1 MLDTTTLDI
10 DAIKKKRN
18 PSVVIIGAGMTG
30 ILMVIKLREAG
41 ITNITILEKTHNI
54 GGTWRENTYPGVA
67 CDVPS
72 HMYTYSFEPNPE
84 WSNFFAKGPEIQQY
98 FERVARKYGVMD
110 IVRFN
115 EAVTDARFKEGKW
128 QVKTSKGAELE
139 SDFLIAAT
147 GILHHPAYPD
157 IEGLDSFKGEMFHTA
172 RWNHDA
178 DIAPGKKVGVIGT
191 GSTAAQFIPEL
202 VKTGADVNVFMRT
215 PQWLLPIPDFTISE
229 KTKQRMKKRPW
240 LARASRSLSIALL
253 EHFFTKAVT
262 GHKIQRWLLETAC
275 KLNIRFSIKDP
286 ELRKKLTP
294 DYKVGCKRVI
304 INKTFYNGIQQPNA
318 HLITE
323 GIVRIT
329 EKCIVTK
336 DAAGNEQEHELDV
349 LVLSTGFNPFNFMRP
364 MNMIGREE
372 LHIDDAWSERIK
384 AYRSLMLPNYPN
396 FFLMLG
402 PNTPI
407 GNFSV
412 IAMSEVQ
419 TNWVI
424 KLIDRWRDGEY
435 DEVEAPWESVN
446 KFNAYVKKGLEGTA
460 WVGGCQSWYLDAD
473 GDPILWPYTWQRWVD
488 EMEQPKMEDLMTAK
502 FRPTN
507 PEMSQQAFSDKEAN
521 EQEKKQKETEA
532 G

>member
-1 MLDTTTLDI
+1 MLNTSAQEEQI
-10 DAIKKKRN
+10 QEQVDAIRKGKRN
-18 PSVVIIGAGMTG
+18 PSVIVIGAGMTG

-41 ITNITILEKTHNI
+41 ITNVTILEKTANI

-67 CDVPS
+67 CDVPA
-72 HMYTYSFEPNPE
+72 HMYTYSFEPNPG
-84 WSNFFAKGPEIQQY
+84 WSHFFAEGAEIQQY
-98 FERVARKYGVMD
+98 FEHVANKYGVMNS
-110 IVRFN
+110 VRFN
-115 EAVTDARFKEGKW
+115 EAVTDARFKDGKW
-128 QVKTSKGAELE
+128 WVKTSKGAALE
-139 SDFLIAAT
+139 ADFLVAAT

-172 RWNHDA
+172 RWDHDVE
-178 DIAPGKKVGVIGT
+178 IGPNTKVGVIGT

-202 VKTGADVNVFMRT
+202 VKTGAQVNVFQRT
-215 PQWLLPIPDFTISE
+215 PQWLLPLPNFEISE
-229 KTKQRMKKRPW
+229 KAKKRLKNSPFLTA
-240 LARASRSLSIALL
+240 LARKTSIAFL

-262 GHKIQRWLLETAC
+262 GHKVQRWLLETAC
-275 KLNIRFSIKDP
+275 KLNLRISIKDKI
-286 ELRKKLTP
+286 LRDKLTP
-294 DYKVGCKRVI
+294 NYRVGCKRVV

-323 GIVRIT
+323 GIKRIT
-329 EKCIVTK
+329 EKGIVTE
-336 DAAGNEQEHELDV
+336 DANGNEQEHELDV

-419 TNWVI
+419 TDWVI
-424 KLIDRWRDGEY
+424 KLMDRWRQGEY

-446 KFNAYVKKGLEGTA
+446 QFNAYVKEGLQGTA

-488 EMEQPKMEDLMTAK
+488 EMAEPQMQDLMT
-502 FRPTN
+502 RQNETISQPTAAA
-507 PEMSQQAFSDKEAN
+507 EVV
-521 EQEKKQKETEA
+521 
-532 G
+532 